1 MFLSCKETNMT
12 HYPVR
17 FARTMVCGVPM
28 ELLESLKAAT
38 HKYFSQTGEKRLC
51 ISKGQLKLVDIIE
64 SHMYVLLNL
73 LAISEEKL
81 SHTWP
86 DPSYVWYF

>member
-1 MFLSCKETNMT
+1 MFLSCKETDMT

-38 HKYFSQTGEKRLC
+38 HNYFAQTGEKRLY
-51 ISKGQLKLVDIIE
+51 ISKGELKLVDIIE
-64 SHMYVLLNL
+64 SHML
-73 LAISEEKL
+73 
-81 SHTWP
+81 
-86 DPSYVWYF
+86 FF